1 MCDNEYTC
9 RMRLGGGATSEVWKC
24 ESNTKTGSGGPT
36 IVAVKYYN
44 TGDPKNIY
52 VLRKEILLMKKI
64 PLHLFLPRLIEACE
78 ARNYIVVEYIE
89 GKELGHYMTRV
100 SRKTMESPS
109 PAIIARLL
117 STSYDALRV
126 LHRVGLV
133 HRDIKFDNIIVRGAR
148 VTNGKMEWRNEADA
162 SRGAVLVDLG
172 LSCEAVIPT
181 SSSLIPSCS
190 RMELVGSPMFQH
202 PAIITAKINGTLA
215 ADNAGYVAL
224 KAGDTWALM
233 YTFMG
238 FSLSAFPKPRLADIE
253 LSNSPWKIFARATQ
267 KFIDDTQKDRN
278 NVYLYK
284 NNSDIDALMKY
295 VLLQGDMPQL
305 TADMVLAEIIR
316 VDIAA
321 SPSTA
326 NRRPANMLIF
336 FEYMPLIRKYA
347 KKIAALTAAF
357 AAAISAA
364 VVSVNQAKKKM
375 ATKKTS
381 TRQKSTQRGAKQR
394 SLDGV
399 KRRRRVAAAGS

>member
-1 MCDNEYTC
+1 
-9 RMRLGGGATSEVWKC
+9 
-24 ESNTKTGSGGPT
+24 
-36 IVAVKYYN
+36 
-44 TGDPKNIY
+44 
-52 VLRKEILLMKKI
+52 
-64 PLHLFLPRLIEACE
+64 
-78 ARNYIVVEYIE
+78 
-89 GKELGHYMTRV
+89 
-100 SRKTMESPS
+100 
-109 PAIIARLL
+109 
-117 STSYDALRV
+117 
-126 LHRVGLV
+126 
-133 HRDIKFDNIIVRGAR
+133 
-148 VTNGKMEWRNEADA
+148 
-162 SRGAVLVDLG
+162 
-172 LSCEAVIPT
+172 
-181 SSSLIPSCS
+181 
-190 RMELVGSPMFQH
+190 
-202 PAIITAKINGTLA
+202 
-215 ADNAGYVAL
+215 
-224 KAGDTWALM
+224 
-233 YTFMG
+233 
-238 FSLSAFPKPRLADIE
+238 
-253 LSNSPWKIFARATQ
+253 
-267 KFIDDTQKDRN
+267 
-278 NVYLYK
+278 VYLYK